1 MGAREPEL
9 SESLDEILWR
19 NAHVLTMDAMKTD
32 RNNKTNHA
40 APPGPS
46 GLLFLSVPRHLL
58 SRKRELKYVMQ
69 LVSQYGDFVK
79 LPLPGGPVY
88 LLNHPD
94 FIKHVLQDNHENY
107 TRSPTFERFKLVLGE
122 NLLTSEGE
130 FWRKRRR
137 LEQPAFHQKKV
148 AEYGQIITDCTASML
163 DRWEEICKQRE
174 PVEVHKETIHLTMDV
189 VTKALFGTS
198 VGEDWEEAIKAF
210 TITQEWGYRRRWVP
224 IPLGL
229 PTPWNLRF
237 KQACRTLDRIV
248 YDMIRRRRE
257 NGADENDLLGMLMG
271 ARDQDTGR
279 ALTDKELRDEVL
291 MLFSAGHE
299 TTSNNLAWTCYLLS
313 EFLGAREKLEDEVD
327 RILQGRTPTA
337 QDSSR
342 LPYTKMV
349 IQESLRLYPPSRVLL
364 RRAVR
369 PDRIGRYDIPA
380 GSIVIFFQWAVHRHP
395 DFWENPDAFDPVRFS
410 PESSAACHPYAY
422 FPFGGGPRM
431 CIAYQFALL
440 EAQLA
445 LAMIVRRFRLSLVPG
460 HPVKPDP
467 IVTLKPRYG
476 SLMNLHRRF

>member
-1 MGAREPEL
+1 
-9 SESLDEILWR
+9 
-19 NAHVLTMDAMKTD
+19 
-32 RNNKTNHA
+32 
-40 APPGPS
+40 
-46 GLLFLSVPRHLL
+46 
-58 SRKRELKYVMQ
+58 
-69 LVSQYGDFVK
+69 
-79 LPLPGGPVY
+79 
-88 LLNHPD
+88 
-94 FIKHVLQDNHENY
+94 
-107 TRSPTFERFKLVLGE
+107 
-122 NLLTSEGE
+122 
-130 FWRKRRR
+130 
-137 LEQPAFHQKKV
+137 
-148 AEYGQIITDCTASML
+148 
-163 DRWEEICKQRE
+163 
-174 PVEVHKETIHLTMDV
+174 
-189 VTKALFGTS
+189 
-198 VGEDWEEAIKAF
+198 
-210 TITQEWGYRRRWVP
+210 
-224 IPLGL
+224 
-229 PTPWNLRF
+229 
-237 KQACRTLDRIV
+237 
-248 YDMIRRRRE
+248 MIRRRRE

-313 EFLGAREKLEDEVD
+313 EFPGAREKLEDEVD
-327 RILQGRTPTA
+327 RMLQGRTPTA

-395 DFWENPDAFDPVRFS
+395 DFWDNPEAYDPERFS
-410 PESSAACHPYAY
+410 PERSAGRHPCAY

-440 EAQLA
+440 EAELA
-445 LAMIVRRFRLSLVPG
+445 LAMIVQRFRLSLVPG

-476 SLMNLHRRF
+476 ILMSLQKRTGVS